1 MRRAGLFGVLL
12 LLSLGTVVQAAPF
25 AEVPSN
31 HWAYPACA
39 SLAQDGLL
47 GARASTD
54 FSGTPALTRYEF
66 ALAALDALSRLRQAA
81 ASAPAE
87 ATPVSRVHDVV
98 ANLGLADR
106 PADRITGLANDIK
119 RLTEEF
125 QDVLRV
131 LDPGFTPSKVE
142 GFPPSS
148 GAATAVPPGE
158 SAGLSVLALLSDASV
173 VRAALAPPEPARSEA
188 PAVELPSEPAP
199 AATPVPRLPSRA
211 SAPRAARLRAANPA
225 GSFVL
230 GVAGGRLSLRYE
242 TGPQPAIMDYFALG
256 AVSEASEHARKPAVD
271 SAGPVAVSSLGV
283 RHVGTAY
290 EYPLTRDLT
299 LSLAYEAIARQGMGL
314 VTLDQTALT
323 TLGVGYALSPS
334 VQLALRYSAVEYQN
348 NLSPGPRVQDRLAE
362 TSVSVRF

>member
-1 MRRAGLFGVLL
+1 V
-12 LLSLGTVVQAAPF
+12 
-25 AEVPSN
+25 
-31 HWAYPACA
+31 CA

-81 ASAPAE
+81 ASAPAD
-87 ATPVSRVHDVV
+87 APPVSRVHDIV

-106 PADRITGLANDIK
+106 PADRITGLANDIQ

-125 QDVLRV
+125 QDVLRA
-131 LDPGFTPSKVE
+131 LDPGF
-142 GFPPSS
+142 PPSL

-158 SAGLSVLALLSDASV
+158 NSGGLSVLALLSDASV
-173 VRAALAPPEPARSEA
+173 VRAALAPPEPTRSEA

-230 GVAGGRLSLRYE
+230 GVAGGHLSLRYE
-242 TGPQPAIMDYFALG
+242 TGPQPAIIDYFALG
-256 AVSEASEHARKPAVD
+256 GVPEASEQARKPALD